1 MSTQQRGEARLR
13 TTAVTVEFEGL
24 RALHAVDLEL
34 ARGEILGLIGP
45 NGAGKT
51 TLVNVMTG
59 FQTPTRGS
67 VRLGAVDLTPL
78 APHRLVRE
86 GVARSFQGGRPFS
99 GLTVLESVEV
109 AALGSGQSRSEAR
122 EFARSLLAR
131 VGLAGK
137 AGDRA
142 ASLPYGDQRRIGV
155 VRALATSPAFLL
167 LDEPAA
173 GLNESEADELVTA
186 IRGIRDDFGCGVL
199 LIEHDM
205 RVVMGLCE
213 RIHVLDYGQTISV
226 GTPAD
231 VRRDPRVI
239 EAYLGVGRQ

>member
-1 MSTQQRGEARLR
+1 MPGGKPQDGHLR
-13 TTAVTVEFEGL
+13 TVGVTVEFEGL
-24 RALHAVDLEL
+24 RALDAVDLEL
-34 ARGEILGLIGP
+34 AHGGILGLIGP

-59 FQTPTRGS
+59 FQTPTRGD
-67 VRLGAVDLTPL
+67 VRLGPVDLTRL

-109 AALGSGQSRSEAR
+109 AAVGSGKSRAEAR
-122 EFARSLLAR
+122 ELARSLLNR
-131 VGLAGK
+131 VGLVAK
-137 AGDRA
+137 AGARA
-142 ASLPYGDQRRIGV
+142 STLPYGDQRRIGV
-155 VRALATSPAFLL
+155 VRALATGPAFLL

-173 GLNESEADELVTA
+173 GLNEAEADELVAA
-186 IRGIRDDFGCGVL
+186 IRRIRDDFGCGVL

-213 RIHVLDYGQTISV
+213 RIHVLDYGRTISV
-226 GTPAD
+226 GTPAE
-231 VRRDPRVI
+231 VRRDERVI
-239 EAYLGVGRQ
+239 EAYLGSGPR